1 MYHGEKVAFGVITQ
15 LVLENALREELNQ
28 VLDFCISVGLPVTMA
43 QIGVTEPTE
52 EKIRQVAE
60 IACAESDT
68 ARNMPSEVN
77 PDMIVGAIWA
87 SGRDGKGSA
96 GSLNA
101 KVIIL

>member
-15 LVLENALREELNQ
+15 LVLENAPKEELNQ
-28 VLDFCISVGLPVTMA
+28 VLDFCVSVGLPVTMA

-52 EKIRQVAE
+52 EKIYQVAE

-68 ARNMPSEVN
+68 ARNMPFEVN

-87 SGRDGKGSA
+87 ADAMGRAALDH
-96 GSLNA
+96 
-101 KVIIL
+101 

>member
-15 LVLENALREELNQ
+15 LVLENAPKEELNQ
-28 VLDFCISVGLPVTMA
+28 VLDFCVSVGLPVTMA

-52 EKIRQVAE
+52 EKIYQVAE

-68 ARNMPSEVN
+68 ARNMPFEVN

-87 SGRDGKGSA
+87 ADAMGSA
-96 GSLNA
+96 ALNH
-101 KVIIL
+101 